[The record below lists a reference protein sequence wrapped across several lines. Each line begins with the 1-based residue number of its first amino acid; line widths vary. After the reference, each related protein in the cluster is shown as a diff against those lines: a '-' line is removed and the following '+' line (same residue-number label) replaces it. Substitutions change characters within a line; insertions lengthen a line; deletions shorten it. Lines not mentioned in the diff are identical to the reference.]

1 MSGYR
6 CDLPAKAVAIA
17 NQMLVTAHDSR
28 SIFCSC
34 RRVTVK
40 WMKAK
45 IVVAPLRKMKGDGTP
60 YTRPTEVEAT
70 IERLLGMSRQETLAV
85 CALNDRRHADYVPS
99 ECVLHLLRRAGQDK
113 DQVYLE
119 RLFLIFAKRV
129 ARAFPVPERL
139 LPGSNAKG
147 LSSSELAV
155 REFAIDKLTE
165 MLCLD
170 RQGYDDRL
178 DIYEATFD
186 AALKTLRATARRSV
200 GRQRNRLEPL
210 SDDPEAAEPSSDV
223 EDALLR
229 HVPGSEEKIER
240 RDYRR
245 KLLAAIQLLPDEDRR
260 LLMLLIRDIPIHSKD
275 PTVTTVARL
284 IRCGEQTVRNRR
296 DRIYRDLR
304 RALGLEPAR

>member
-1 MSGYR
+1 
-6 CDLPAKAVAIA
+6 
-17 NQMLVTAHDSR
+17 
-28 SIFCSC
+28 
-34 RRVTVK
+34 
-40 WMKAK
+40 MKAK
-45 IVVAPLRKMKGDGTP
+45 IVVAPLRKTKGDGTL
-60 YTRPTEVEAT
+60 YTRSAEVEAA
-70 IERLLGMSRQETLAV
+70 IQRLLGMSRQEVLAA
-85 CALNDRRHADYVPS
+85 CARNDRRRADYVPS
-99 ECVLHLLRRAGQDK
+99 ECIMHLLRRAGRDN
-113 DQVYLE
+113 DRAYLE
-119 RLFLIFAKRV
+119 HLFRIFTSRV

-139 LPGSNAKG
+139 LPGSSAKG
-147 LSSSELAV
+147 LSSAELAV
-155 REFAIDKLTE
+155 REFAIDRLTE

-229 HVPGSEEKIER
+229 HVPDSEEKIER

-260 LLMLLIRDIPIHSKD
+260 LLMLLSRDIPIHSKD

-284 IRCGEQTVRNRR
+284 IGCGEQTVRNRR
-296 DRIYRDLR
+296 DRIHRDLR
-304 RALGLEPAR
+304 RALGLEPVR